1 MSYIKEDKKVMKK
14 PFCTLLFLF
23 LFILTTSACAAP
35 KTAALLMPG
44 ESYDGDNGFTDSC
57 MSGAEYAQKRYH
69 NKLGVKI
76 YKLGENGKSPAEL
89 VRAAAASSELII
101 SVTPEYNKLLAE
113 LRKSDKNKII
123 TAFDHI
129 EAEGI
134 KEIYF
139 RDDEGGFLAGALAA
153 MAATSDNFPNMRK
166 TGKIGLLL
174 GADCPSIE
182 RFRTGYIAGSWYI
195 DPEVEVITQYVGN
208 FTDVAKASE
217 IADTMHKMGA
227 EVIFTAA
234 GGAGLGAI
242 ERAEAGGYWIIG
254 VDTEQEKKH
263 PKAVLTSIIKR
274 SGSAVFRTIDNYMKG
289 TLQSMDY
296 ISLGLSEGGIDI
308 STWNRESKNNIPLAI
323 RNKLNDIEDKLANNL
338 IIIKK

>member
-1 MSYIKEDKKVMKK
+1 MRKS
-14 PFCTLLFLF
+14 FCTLLFLF
-23 LFILTTSACAAP
+23 LLMFTASACAAP
-35 KTAALLMPG
+35 KTVALLTPS
-44 ESYDGDNGFTDSC
+44 ESYDSDNGFIDSC
-57 MSGAEYAQKRYH
+57 INGAEYAQKRYH
-69 NKLGVKI
+69 NKLSVKI
-76 YKLGENGKSPAEL
+76 YKLGENGKSPEEL
-89 VRAAAASSELII
+89 VRAAASSSELII
-101 SVTPEYNKLLAE
+101 SVTPEYNKPLAE

-123 TAFDHI
+123 ATFDHI

-153 MAATSDNFPNMRK
+153 MAATSYNFPNMRK

-174 GADCPSIE
+174 GADCTSVE

-195 DPEVEVITQYVGN
+195 DPDVEVITQYVGN
-208 FTDVAKASE
+208 FTDAAKASE
-217 IADTMHKMGA
+217 ITDTMHKMGA

-242 ERAEAGGYWIIG
+242 ERAKAGGYWVIG

-263 PKAVLTSIIKR
+263 PNAVLTSIIKR
-274 SGSAVFRTIDNYMKG
+274 SGSAIFKTIDNYMKG